1 MRIKIGKW
9 SLCIEWRSN
18 AEMDHHCLNQ
28 IMDGTYDCEYCE
40 PNFWKPKE
48 KIRWCAATRYG
59 ENDVKATSSDGKK
72 K

>member
-1 MRIKIGKW
+1 
-9 SLCIEWRSN
+9 
-18 AEMDHHCLNQ
+18 
-28 IMDGTYDCEYCE
+28 MDGTYDCEYCE